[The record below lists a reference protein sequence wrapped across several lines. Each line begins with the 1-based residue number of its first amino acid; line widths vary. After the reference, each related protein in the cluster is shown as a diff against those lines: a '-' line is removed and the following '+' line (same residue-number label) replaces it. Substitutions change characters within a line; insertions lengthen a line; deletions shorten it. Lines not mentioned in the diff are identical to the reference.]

1 MSDPREDKLPKWA
14 QELIAVE
21 RTKTALSWPNEP
33 KPEPLCRFDGGSG
46 ALVSGKGPK
55 DGDTL
60 WHHQKAY
67 GFSGWQVSS
76 VVFDDHNY
84 VKRNNGGSSRPD
96 GLYYATERDAT
107 LALLW
112 AECEAAAD
120 RLHHIRARLTAPHQ

>member
-46 ALVSGKGPK
+46 VFVAGERPSV
-55 DGDTL
+55 GDTL
-60 WHHQKAY
+60 WHYRTAY
-67 GFSGWQVSS
+67 GVSGGQVSS
-76 VVFDDHNY
+76 VVFDGHY
-84 VKRNNGGSSRPD
+84 VERNGGNKSRAA

-120 RLHHIRARLTAPHQ
+120 RLHHIRQRLTAPHQ